1 MSLLLRVESWRDG
14 QLVTAKTVPNLNA
27 ARVYMAH
34 QERAGFHALLIR
46 PWSESEKAA

>member
-1 MSLLLRVESWRDG
+1 MSLLRVESWRDG

-34 QERAGFHALLIR
+34 QEQAGFHALLIR
-46 PWSESEKAA
+46 PRTETERAA